1 MNVFCCYI
9 KEELSKKFTI
19 EADVFFSKKKELVH
33 FAFTRPLISY
43 PFYGEIID
51 FVVDQWEERKTFL
64 LVIK

>member
-19 EADVFFSKKKELVH
+19 EADVFVSKKKELVH
-33 FAFTRPLISY
+33 FPFTRPLISY
-43 PFYGEIID
+43 PFYDEIVD

-64 LVIK
+64 LVTK

>member
-19 EADVFFSKKKELVH
+19 EADVFVSKKKELVH

-43 PFYGEIID
+43 PFYDEIID